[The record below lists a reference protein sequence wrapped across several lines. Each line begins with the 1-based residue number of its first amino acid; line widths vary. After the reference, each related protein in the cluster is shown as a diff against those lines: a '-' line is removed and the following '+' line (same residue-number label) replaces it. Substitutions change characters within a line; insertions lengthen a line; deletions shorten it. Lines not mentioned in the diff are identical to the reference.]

1 MFQVILVIKNA
12 AVHNLAKGMKNDQFF
27 RLLRVCV
34 FKTLG
39 VMFSRHH
46 AIISQEWTKSFVS
59 STSKL
64 RHEKGNHYPPHAA
77 CCSGFFRIPSKRV
90 LFLIILRFS
99 EMNQTFPWV
108 LSAKYLT
115 AGLGSVMGI
124 LSAALA
130 SVAMRELSDNSI
142 EKLNNCVPHRKVS
155 FLPSTTSC
163 GMTERKTSFNPPD
176 EIMVQLAKELKPV
189 QVITTEKSPNG
200 VMETSFP

>member
-1 MFQVILVIKNA
+1 MQLLFSIFSLLHALVWILVFQVILVIKNA

-90 LFLIILRFS
+90 LFSCFQFILQGYRRLLL
-99 EMNQTFPWV
+99 EV
-108 LSAKYLT
+108 
-115 AGLGSVMGI
+115 
-124 LSAALA
+124 
-130 SVAMRELSDNSI
+130 D
-142 EKLNNCVPHRKVS
+142 
-155 FLPSTTSC
+155 
-163 GMTERKTSFNPPD
+163 
-176 EIMVQLAKELKPV
+176 
-189 QVITTEKSPNG
+189 
-200 VMETSFP
+200 